1 MAPEFY
7 EGDDEDPYEYT
18 VAVDSWSLGCLL
30 YRLLNGKDLFKNP
43 AQVMAYQYKKRP
55 SIRDGLGSCSDDTIG
70 FLEQLIE
77 PKEML
82 RALPEKALGH
92 PWFAGNLGKRTI
104 SQKLADYCLA
114 VREAGL
120 RPRLLQ
126 SSCPN
131 K

>member
-1 MAPEFY
+1 MAPDFY
-7 EGDDEDPYEYT
+7 GGDDEDSYEYT

-55 SIRDGLGSCSDDTIG
+55 SIRDGLKSCSEDTIG

-77 PKEML
+77 PGEQL
-82 RALPEKALGH
+82 RTLPEKALEH
-92 PWFAGNLGKRTI
+92 LWLTKHLGNRTI
-104 SQKLADYCLA
+104 TPKLVKHCLM

-120 RPRLLQ
+120 APRLL
-126 SSCPN
+126 
-131 K
+131 